1 MKKQL
6 ERLNNLAKNGINI
19 DDFYTASITKHEI
32 SLQGRVTSDT
42 MCKYRKLFDNL
53 AVEDNG
59 FICGSIV
66 IDGVNVRITLT

>member
-6 ERLNNLAKNGINI
+6 ERLNNLTKNGINI
-19 DDFYTASITKHEI
+19 DDFYTVSITKHEI
-32 SLQGRVTSDT
+32 SLQGRVTSDSLHV
-42 MCKYRKLFDNL
+42 YIKLFNNL

-59 FICGSIV
+59 FICGSTV